1 MHAVDVLLE
10 QGFVPRRTVYLAF
23 GHDEEVEGMRG
34 ALALKERLKSR
45 GVSLE
50 YVIDEGL
57 MVISGTK
64 AVLCGAARPAG
75 TLPNWR

>member
-23 GHDEEVEGMRG
+23 GHDEEVEGVRG

-57 MVISGTK
+57 MVISGTTSVLRS
-64 AVLCGAARPAG
+64 AVRPTG
-75 TLPNWR
+75 TLLNRR